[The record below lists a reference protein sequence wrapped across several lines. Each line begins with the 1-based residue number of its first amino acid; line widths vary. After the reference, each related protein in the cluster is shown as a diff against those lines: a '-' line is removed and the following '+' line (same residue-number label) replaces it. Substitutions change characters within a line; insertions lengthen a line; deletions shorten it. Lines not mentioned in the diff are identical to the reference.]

1 MTLHWLPKLWSFFYL
16 LYIHDHVPFFFT
28 FCVNDALLFDTVSWA
43 DDSRANLSCKSHQ
56 IELH

>member
-1 MTLHWLPKLWSFFYL
+1 MAAKNLEFFYL

-43 DDSRANLSCKSHQ
+43 DDSRANLSCKVIQ
-56 IELH
+56 LNCIKV